1 MHPFVQRDFP
11 EVRRDKFDDGNIL
24 DKENFIA
31 RACSRPSPLR
41 EADDDARAKLPR
53 DLQLAIDH
61 VTRRGPAII
70 TDRARR
76 LTELTRIAA
85 TLEPLRRK
93 LDAQK
98 SECAALI
105 AKSFNAAWTAA
116 VIDAM
121 DWPDKD
127 LPLKYVRGF
136 VSIFDVP
143 DSGVFKAD
151 FQPAEISREKFEAD
165 NTRMVAKISDEI
177 AQSALHGD
185 SEQRERRKQCWIR
198 TKKEI
203 KDGLVSKA
211 RSRARMD
218 KKYGRGRWRCMG
230 RNAILQKGKWRC
242 IDNAKRSKHN
252 KATTLYER
260 ITCGRADFPLMVSR
274 EFARRAR
281 ERNARNTI
289 RRRRSL
295 RMRHGTND
303 LKAAYRHVPNSNA
316 GYTCF
321 AVWNDDEKRVTYHDV
336 PGHNF
341 GKTAAVVNF
350 NRFPELATVAARRL
364 LWCVTEHYYDDNNV
378 TEPEWAGDSGQ
389 LVLKAICSNAFFGF
403 PFDDE
408 QDVPMHGS
416 NEFLGVVSSLED
428 ADEGILRMDVSRK
441 RRGKLRDL
449 AEDALTKKSLPSG
462 LASSIFG
469 KCGFMLSPC
478 YGTLGRACLQPIKRR
493 QYEKGKTTIDDEIE
507 DSLEFI
513 IMVCDKLPALEL
525 PVEPRDDSPVVIFT
539 DAEGKKRRGLRP
551 PSGHVGFLVIHPVYG
566 RRYASR
572 KVPDALR
579 KKFDEFKQRDTY
591 IGHYELVAAITPFV
605 SLPPEWFHNRPV
617 EIWIDNSGAI
627 GGLLKG
633 YSGVPDCAKIIN
645 TFHFAIARLS
655 LASLYIDYVPTE
667 SNPADIP
674 SRLHEMSETE
684 INDAE
689 AMLGRRVALKL
700 PDLVRDDGEWLSS
713 TEIATSLWGE

>member
-303 LKAAYRHVPNSNA
+303 LKAAYR
-316 GYTCF
+316 
-321 AVWNDDEKRVTYHDV
+321 
-336 PGHNF
+336 
-341 GKTAAVVNF
+341 
-350 NRFPELATVAARRL
+350 
-364 LWCVTEHYYDDNNV
+364 
-378 TEPEWAGDSGQ
+378 
-389 LVLKAICSNAFFGF
+389 
-403 PFDDE
+403 
-408 QDVPMHGS
+408 
-416 NEFLGVVSSLED
+416 
-428 ADEGILRMDVSRK
+428 
-441 RRGKLRDL
+441 
-449 AEDALTKKSLPSG
+449 
-462 LASSIFG
+462 
-469 KCGFMLSPC
+469 
-478 YGTLGRACLQPIKRR
+478 
-493 QYEKGKTTIDDEIE
+493 
-507 DSLEFI
+507 
-513 IMVCDKLPALEL
+513 
-525 PVEPRDDSPVVIFT
+525 
-539 DAEGKKRRGLRP
+539 
-551 PSGHVGFLVIHPVYG
+551 
-566 RRYASR
+566 
-572 KVPDALR
+572 
-579 KKFDEFKQRDTY
+579 
-591 IGHYELVAAITPFV
+591 
-605 SLPPEWFHNRPV
+605 
-617 EIWIDNSGAI
+617 
-627 GGLLKG
+627 
-633 YSGVPDCAKIIN
+633 
-645 TFHFAIARLS
+645 
-655 LASLYIDYVPTE
+655 
-667 SNPADIP
+667 
-674 SRLHEMSETE
+674 
-684 INDAE
+684 
-689 AMLGRRVALKL
+689 
-700 PDLVRDDGEWLSS
+700 
-713 TEIATSLWGE
+713 